1 MDDFL
6 ATGRSKDAVDNFSKE
21 MSALEIKDLGV
32 LDKFLGLR
40 ISLDEEVG
48 YDLDQEVSIDLLLK

>member
-1 MDDFL
+1 MDDL
-6 ATGRSKDAVDNFSKE
+6 LLTGASWDAVDKFFKE

-32 LDKFLGLR
+32 VNKFLGLR

-48 YDLDQEVSIDLLLK
+48 YVLDQEVSTD